1 MKRLCLFALMF
12 VCACAFAIAGCGVGY
27 NANNVFIGYN
37 AVIYDDAVGM
47 IDDNFKASHATA
59 GSYAGGDDPDSLPES
74 YIFTVASEG
83 DYSGIFAEDADL
95 AVDFGEQMLVVY
107 TFTAEYVH
115 PIGLTGAVLDG
126 EDLRL
131 EGTIELVM
139 NTGSACQPYQ
149 RWVVVRLDKLSVS
162 SVSFQINYKTVL
174 F

>member
-1 MKRLCLFALMF
+1 MKKLCLFALMS

-27 NANNVFIGYN
+27 NT
-37 AVIYDDAVGM
+37 VIYDDAAGM

-59 GSYAGGDDPDSLPES
+59 GSHAGGDDPDSLPES
-74 YIFTVASEG
+74 YIFIVASEG

-115 PIGLTGAVLDG
+115 PIGLTGVVIDG

>member
-12 VCACAFAIAGCGVGY
+12 VCACAFALAGCGV
-27 NANNVFIGYN
+27 GYN
-37 AVIYDDAVGM
+37 AVIYDDAAGM

-59 GSYAGGDDPDSLPES
+59 GSYAGGDDSDSLPES
-74 YIFTVASEG
+74 YIFTLASEEE
-83 DYSGIFAEDADL
+83 YSGIFAEDADL

-115 PIGLTGAVLDG
+115 PIELTGVVIDG

-162 SVSFQINYKTVL
+162 SVSFQINYKTIL

>member
-1 MKRLCLFALMF
+1 MLPLSLYTYSTRWKLH
-12 VCACAFAIAGCGVGY
+12 IS
-27 NANNVFIGYN
+27 
-37 AVIYDDAVGM
+37 
-47 IDDNFKASHATA
+47 ASLKKKEI
-59 GSYAGGDDPDSLPES
+59 SR
-74 YIFTVASEG
+74 F
-83 DYSGIFAEDADL
+83 
-95 AVDFGEQMLVVY
+95 Y

-115 PIGLTGAVLDG
+115 PIELTGAVLDG